1 MTKIEYF
8 RIFMREKLY
17 LKMAYVIAAFT
28 VARPPKNFEPSKYP
42 YLVIYEPQ
50 GVGFIDPNNENKF
63 TLISDVPPNV
73 RLLTPLDKFIIKK
86 GDMSCV
92 RQDTETDVG
101 IALQNALLVEE
112 PAKGYFEYINK
123 FFSAKAI
130 EEKFLNE
137 MLDEPDDDSQLEEGK
152 LYIRNYIRLAECAL
166 YMHGMTQIFTP
177 GSTYKTM
184 TAPPGLD
191 AKRKELIAEYG
202 GNVNDATVL
211 AKIQKGL
218 LDYDTAYLK
227 GDPGEGILNGKK
239 IREIVRMKRFLMYGA
254 EPGIEEKIELNTI
267 TKSLAEGWDVTR
279 FDAMSNAQR
288 AGSFSRGAQ
297 TQLGGESVKWMLR
310 ASSNINVTIPD
321 CGTKLGVPVIGT
333 DELLERNKGYY
344 AIVNG
349 ATIRLGDDNIP
360 QLKGK
365 SFMLRSPG
373 LCRATMTDYCE
384 CCVGP
389 KLSIH
394 KTGLSSAVA
403 AIGDTFLGI
412 FMSAAHAKGLQLARW
427 NHQEAIF

>member
-8 RIFMREKLY
+8 RRFLRERLY
-17 LKMAYVIAAFT
+17 LKMTYLIAAFS
-28 VARPPKNFEPSKYP
+28 VAKAPKNFTPQDYP
-42 YLVIYEPQ
+42 YLVVYEPQ
-50 GVGFIDPNNENKF
+50 GVGFIDPDNDYQF
-63 TLISDVPPNV
+63 TLIQDVPPNTP
-73 RLLTPLDKFIIKK
+73 LLSPLDKFTLKV
-86 GDMSCV
+86 GEMQCV
-92 RQDTETDVG
+92 KEEVNTDVG

-112 PAKGYFEYINK
+112 PAKGYFPYINK
-123 FFSAKAI
+123 FFSAKEI
-130 EEKFLNE
+130 ERKFLEE
-137 MLDEPDDDSQLEEGK
+137 MLDEPDDDVDLDPTK
-152 LYIRNYIRLAECAL
+152 LYVRHYIRLSECAL
-166 YMHGMTQIFTP
+166 YLHNTTQLFTP

-191 AKRKELIAEYG
+191 AKRKELIEKYG

-211 AKIQKGL
+211 AKVQKDL
-218 LDYDTAYLK
+218 LAFDTEYLK
-227 GDPGEGILNGKK
+227 GDPGEGILDSKK
-239 IREIVRMKRFLMYGA
+239 VREIVRMKRFLMYGA

-267 TKSLAEGWDVTR
+267 TKSLAEGWDITR

-310 ASSNINVTIPD
+310 ASNNLNVTVPD
-321 CGTKLGVPVIGT
+321 CGTKLGIPVIGT

-349 ATIRLGDDNIP
+349 KTIRLGDENIAT
-360 QLKGK
+360 LRGK

-373 LCRATMTDYCE
+373 LCRATMTDFCE

-394 KTGLSSAVA
+394 KTGLSAAVA
-403 AIGDTFLGI
+403 AVGDVFLAI

-427 NHQEAIF
+427 NYKEAIF